1 MAMQDKVVWAEGM
14 FLRPQHFQQH
24 DRYYD
29 FQLKERVRLGVAY
42 GWGVKNLSIDQQHLA
57 LGKIVVNSCDGI
69 LPDGT
74 LFSVRNTINGQ
85 LTLDIKEET
94 KEKIIYLAC
103 PLSAV
108 DDIEADKKDD
118 ENIIARYIN
127 KETTVH
133 DSNAGDATI
142 AEINAG
148 LLRLSLRLDED
159 AKGNYVSLPICKIIE
174 SRADKSIVL
183 DEDYIP
189 PCLDVK
195 AVPKL
200 VGYLS
205 EVVGLL
211 NHRGEALA
219 GRMQGSTRQGLSD
232 VADFLMLQTIN
243 RNEPLFK
250 HLSKLELL
258 HPQYLYG
265 YMAQLAGEL
274 ATFTNRQKRPN
285 ELPGY
290 QHDDLEASFIA
301 LMGELRQS
309 LSTVLEQNV
318 VKLELQERKYGV
330 RVATVNDRNL
340 YQNAVFVLAV
350 KANVANEVLRSRFP
364 SQVKIGTV
372 ENIQQLVNLQ
382 LPGISLTALNVAPRQ
397 IPYHAG
403 FSYFQLDPNSEIWSQ
418 LSKSGGFAIHVAG
431 EFPNIEMEFWAIKQ

>member
-1 MAMQDKVVWAEGM
+1 MAMQDKIVWAEGM

-42 GWGVKNLSIDQQHLA
+42 SWGVKNLSIDQQHLA

-74 LFSVRNTINGQ
+74 LFSVRNTVNGQ

-94 KEKIIYLAC
+94 KEKIVYLAC

-108 DDIEADKKDD
+108 DDIEADKKTD

-127 KETTVH
+127 KEETVH

-142 AEINAG
+142 AEINVG
-148 LLRLSLRLDED
+148 LLRLSLRAEED
-159 AKGNYVSLPICKIIE
+159 AKGNYVALPICKIIE

-205 EVVGLL
+205 EVAGLL

-258 HPQYLYG
+258 HPQNLYG

-274 ATFTNRQKRPN
+274 STFTNRQKRPN
-285 ELPGY
+285 ELPSY

-350 KANVANEVLRSRFP
+350 KANVANELLRSRFP

-403 FSYFQLDPNSEIWSQ
+403 FSYFQLDANSEIWPQ

-431 EFPNIEMEFWAIKQ
+431 EFPDIEMEFWAIKQ